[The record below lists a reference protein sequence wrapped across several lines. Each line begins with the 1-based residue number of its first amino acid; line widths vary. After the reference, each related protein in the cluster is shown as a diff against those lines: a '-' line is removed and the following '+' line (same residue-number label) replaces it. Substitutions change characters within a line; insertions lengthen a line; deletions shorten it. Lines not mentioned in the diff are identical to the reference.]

1 MIGEILMGKYID
13 TGPSSSYQRGG
24 FKITRLNSTIYFYL
38 QDGVVPYTKRDC
50 GDDKSAIM
58 WYNRIVNVI
67 KNVERSEQKS
77 LWDRIKRLWKF

>member
-13 TGPSSSYQRGG
+13 TNPSSSYQRGG

-38 QDGVVPYTKRDC
+38 NEGVIPYAKRDC
-50 GDDKSAIM
+50 GDDKSAIV
-58 WYNRIVNVI
+58 WYNRIVSVI

-77 LWDRIKRLWKF
+77 LWDRIKGLWKF

>member
-13 TGPSSSYQRGG
+13 TDPSSSYQRGG
-24 FKITRLNSTIYFYL
+24 LKITRLNSTIYFYL
-38 QDGVVPYTKRDC
+38 NDGVIPFTKRDC
-50 GDDKSAIM
+50 SDDKSAIM

-77 LWDRIKRLWKF
+77 PWDRLKRLIKR